1 MATTLPAVNFYSPAS
16 DLYTRAISSTYKYGI
31 RLYDPDFGLARDPD
45 LQEKLMRDPEIYSSM
60 RVRLNRIAG
69 ADWAIVP
76 ASDAPID
83 KTLASVV
90 DDGLRHIQRFAQAR
104 FELAK
109 AVFWARAYQFVNC
122 QDVFTSLAGL
132 PAQMWSL
139 PITMKDIDKKRFD
152 YVPVN
157 EANRD
162 PQSAAQD
169 RLKIAQ
175 TSPGG
180 VSDAGT
186 NIQVYERLWSV
197 MRGQWERVTRPEFYI
212 RCTWDDEESR
222 LGYGRGLSEA
232 LFFFWRFK
240 TIALEQGMDGLERW
254 AQGLTIASINDERL
268 GSTDK
273 DNETIRDAYLD
284 IIKHMRSCH
293 VMAIS
298 SKDKVE
304 VVEPSGQGH
313 ELVMSMLRYY
323 DEAMTKVILGSIR
336 PTGGGSGGSLARTEE
351 EAETTNS
358 IIRYDR
364 SLLDDVLTRDLIGL
378 FMLRNKIQLE
388 SAGLGNAQAP
398 KFRTS
403 AEKRQDP
410 KVNAEVIKIALDAG
424 IKLKSEEVYDK
435 LEFSMPA
442 EGDEIIEKAPQPVL
456 NPFGTQENGLP
467 ESGGAQNNDQ
477 LKQGQQT
484 EKEHTKSPEIAKSI
498 AQDHIKEDPAYYTK
512 LKQAGL

>member
-1 MATTLPAVNFYSPAS
+1 MVTTLPAVNFYNPAS

-45 LQEKLMRDPEIYSSM
+45 LQEKLMKDPEIYSSM

-69 ADWAIVP
+69 ADWAVIP
-76 ASDAPID
+76 ASDDPVD
-83 KTLASVV
+83 KTLAAVV
-90 DDGLRHIQRFAQAR
+90 DDAFRHIQRFSQAR

-122 QDVFTSLAGL
+122 QDIFTSLAGL

-152 YVPVN
+152 FVPVN

-162 PQSAAQD
+162 PRSAAQD
-169 RLKIAQ
+169 RFKVDQ

-180 VSDAGT
+180 VQDAGT
-186 NIQVYERLWSV
+186 DIQIYERLWSV
-197 MRGQWERVTRPEFYI
+197 TRGQWEKVVRPEFFI
-212 RCTWDDEESR
+212 RCVWDDEEAR

-240 TIALEQGMDGLERW
+240 TIALEQGMAGLEKW
-254 AQGLTIASINDERL
+254 AQGLTIAKIDDTRL

-273 DNETIRDAYLD
+273 SNEEIRDAYMEIL
-284 IIKHMRSCH
+284 KHMRSQH
-293 VMAIS
+293 ILAIG
-298 SKDKVE
+298 SKDDIQ
-304 VVEPSGQGH
+304 VVEPTGTGH
-313 ELVMSMLRYY
+313 ELVLNMLRYF

-336 PTGGGSGGSLARTEE
+336 PTGGGLGGSLARTEE

-358 IIRYDR
+358 IIQYDR

-378 FMLRNKIQLE
+378 FMLRNKLQLE
-388 SAGLGNAQAP
+388 SIGLGNAHRP
-398 KFRTS
+398 SFRTS
-403 AEKRQDP
+403 AEKRKDP
-410 KVNAEVIKIALDAG
+410 KAAAEVIKIALEAG
-424 IKLKSEEVYDK
+424 IRLKSEEVYDK
-435 LEFSMPA
+435 LEFTQPV
-442 EGDEIIEKAPQPVL
+442 EGDDVIEKAAPQPFSGNL
-456 NPFGTQENGLP
+456 PGEGGSENSTQGN
-467 ESGGAQNNDQ
+467 QQ
-477 LKQGQQT
+477 LKEGEKV

-498 AQDHIKEDPAYYTK
+498 AEDHVKEDPNYYTK